1 MWPKKLKFTK
11 SPDGYESAYI
21 LPSDE
26 LFEVVGDV
34 PQLPVV
40 MPGTGTPTSTMS
52 FEDAKAMWLMIAPLD
67 RCAAYFPDAG
77 RVVAIDRQTYDDLLE
92 CGFNVTLLRIG
103 E

>member
-1 MWPKKLKFTK
+1 MWPKKLKFTTYK
-11 SPDGYESAYI
+11 V
-21 LPSDE
+21 PSDAMFVE
-26 LFEVVGDV
+26 PVGDV

-67 RCAAYFPDAG
+67 RCAAYFPYAG

>member
-1 MWPKKLKFTK
+1 MWPKKLKFTTYK
-11 SPDGYESAYI
+11 V
-21 LPSDE
+21 PSDAMFVE
-26 LFEVVGDV
+26 PVGDV

-52 FEDAKAMWLMIAPLD
+52 FEDAKALWMRLAPLD

-103 E
+103 L

>member
-1 MWPKKLKFTK
+1 MWPKKLKFTTYK
-11 SPDGYESAYI
+11 V
-21 LPSDE
+21 PSDAMFVE
-26 LFEVVGDV
+26 PVGDV